1 MRSIQLFVVLVVLVA
16 CLLACVEATATA
28 AGKPQRPQKKGLH
41 KRKKAK
47 HKAKHKAKRAE
58 TRAETRAR
66 KAKKRAEKRARKA
79 ITGKQQGRKL
89 DELDDTTCQDGTN
102 SDNGGYCL
110 CNDGGNYHYS
120 IGGDNTCDCCDC
132 SDESAT
138 IRGQTMQCIQTEMNG
153 GNFVGEYCYLY
164 HFSYICNGYNHCQD
178 AEDESEEVC
187 GAVEDATDATDGCL
201 DAANPADVKTF
212 LDAAIANGEDTT
224 QAVLQAWSEAG
235 SCN

>member
-89 DELDDTTCQDGTN
+89 DGAVCHDGSAPNNDRCT
-102 SDNGGYCL
+102 
-110 CNDGGNYHYS
+110 CNDESRTFNIYTSLNDDY
-120 IGGDNTCDCCDC
+120 CDCCDC
-132 SDESAT
+132 SDESNFF
-138 IRGQTMQCIQTEMNG
+138 REQNMQCIHEE
-153 GNFVGEYCYLY
+153 GEFEGSNCYLTY
-164 HFSYICNGYNHCQD
+164 PEFKCDDYNDCVD
-178 AEDESEEVC
+178 GSDESEC
-187 GAVEDATDATDGCL
+187 DGNNPYTSSGCL

-212 LDAAIANGEDTT
+212 LDAAITNGQT